1 MKYLLLIIFLLG
13 APRLMWA
20 EESDQVPSS
29 APVSIITKRF
39 VRDCETPR

>member
-29 APVSIITKRF
+29 APVTIVKKPF
-39 VRDCETPR
+39 ARDHG